1 MTRSSGLIGC
11 PPRLRP
17 FASRLGPCR
26 ISASH
31 SQSQQLLTSVC
42 SLLEL
47 NLSLRVPSSFALSV
61 PCSPT
66 KVARS
71 SQTPLLRSLPL
82 QRSQAEATGGLALS
96 CPSAATFHSHSV
108 PPSPFLTTSTA
119 SYASTPL
126 EVSLESH
133 SWGFSLQGSPASL
146 RTQSSLTS
154 PSLLTFLASAPAFTG
169 MSCLTLHLRRAFRA
183 LLLRLDR
190 HRQLLVSLP
199 LGLVTLLGFYLV
211 GPRFPGGAQTE
222 VCLPPEPY
230 GPVTCPELKKS
241 NNVLDRKSVV

>member
-108 PPSPFLTTSTA
+108 PPSPFLTTSTVCSA
-119 SYASTPL
+119 RSFAGLLHPATNHGVHPVSDFPL
-126 EVSLESH
+126 
-133 SWGFSLQGSPASL
+133 PL
-146 RTQSSLTS
+146 RTTSQSRPTS
-154 PSLLTFLASAPAFTG
+154 TFKIRPKSSSSGA
-169 MSCLTLHLRRAFRA
+169 RATRF
-183 LLLRLDR
+183 
-190 HRQLLVSLP
+190 LVFVRKRITSSRM
-199 LGLVTLLGFYLV
+199 VS
-211 GPRFPGGAQTE
+211 
-222 VCLPPEPY
+222 
-230 GPVTCPELKKS
+230 KKQ
-241 NNVLDRKSVV
+241 D